1 MNEPISIIP
10 LENLMIMFVPPFILI
25 GIFYYWSHDWR
36 NIIYALTRMLGQ
48 LLLIG
53 YVLSYI
59 FSNDNY
65 NYILLILLIMVSI
78 ASWISLRTV
87 PKKRTYFLKFA
98 FLSIFFGG
106 GLILLLVTQIVL
118 EVDPWFSPQNLIPL
132 GGMIFASSM
141 NGVSLAAERLIA
153 ETDRGLNFDDAKG
166 IALKASLIPIINSLF
181 AVGLVSLPGMMT
193 GQILSGVPPHIAVK
207 YQILVMLMLFS
218 AVGFTSVFFLG
229 LIKKVSNI

>member
-10 LENLMIMFVPPFILI
+10 LENLMIMFVPPFII
-25 GIFYYWSHDWR
+25 VGIFYYWSHDWR

-87 PKKRTYFLKFA
+87 PKKRPYF
-98 FLSIFFGG
+98 
-106 GLILLLVTQIVL
+106 
-118 EVDPWFSPQNLIPL
+118 
-132 GGMIFASSM
+132 
-141 NGVSLAAERLIA
+141 
-153 ETDRGLNFDDAKG
+153 
-166 IALKASLIPIINSLF
+166 
-181 AVGLVSLPGMMT
+181 
-193 GQILSGVPPHIAVK
+193 
-207 YQILVMLMLFS
+207 
-218 AVGFTSVFFLG
+218 
-229 LIKKVSNI
+229 

>member
-1 MNEPISIIP
+1 MNAPINIIP
-10 LENLMIMFVPPFILI
+10 LENLMIMFVPPLI
-25 GIFYYWSHDWR
+25 IIAIMHYWSHDWK

-48 LLLIG
+48 LLLMG

-59 FSNDNY
+59 FSSKNY
-65 NYILLILLIMVSI
+65 NHILVILLMMIAL

-87 PKKRTYFLKFA
+87 PEKRLYFLKSA

-106 GLILLLVTQIVL
+106 GIVLLLVTQIVL

-153 ETDRGLNFDDAKG
+153 ETNRGLNFENAKG
-166 IALKASLIPIINSLF
+166 IALRASLIPIINSLF
-181 AVGLVSLPGMMT
+181 AVGLVSFPGMMT
-193 GQILSGVPPHIAVK
+193 GQILSGVAPHIAVR

-218 AVGFTSVFFLG
+218 AVGFTSVFFLRFM
-229 LIKKVSNI
+229 KKVSNI